1 MGSLTA
7 PPGSPASG
15 LSVGSLTLWVDGQ
28 GVAHRMA
35 FTFLSYAKIASSRPV
50 SAAAL
55 LDYQRAR
62 RAQERTINRL
72 NRYHVRTGK
81 PIPQQPM
88 RLAALRVEQAFN
100 RAYAVRRGTQVTTTT
115 VAFSFIGQ
123 PQHIT
128 VPRNAISYLQAE
140 RATSSHR

>member
-1 MGSLTA
+1 T
-7 PPGSPASG
+7 SG

-28 GVAHRMA
+28 GVVHRMA
-35 FTFLSYAKIASSRPV
+35 FTFLSYAKIAGSKPV

-72 NRYHVRTGK
+72 NRYHARTGK
-81 PIPQQPM
+81 PIPQRPM
-88 RLAALRVEQAFN
+88 QLAALRVQQAFN
-100 RAYAVRRGTQVTTTT
+100 RAYSARRGTQVTTTT

-128 VPRNAISYLQAE
+128 VPPDAISHRDALQP
-140 RATSSHR
+140 TGNQH

>member
-1 MGSLTA
+1 T
-7 PPGSPASG
+7 SG

-28 GVAHRMA
+28 GVVHRMA
-35 FTFLSYAKIASSRPV
+35 FTFLSYAKIAGSKPV

-81 PIPQQPM
+81 PIPQRPM
-88 RLAALRVEQAFN
+88 QLAALRVQQAFN
-100 RAYAVRRGTQVTTTT
+100 RAYRVRRGPQRTTPT
-115 VAFSFIGQ
+115 VLSAFSPQ
-123 PQHIT
+123 PQPTPTPPHAIP
-128 VPRNAISYLQAE
+128 PRGAQRL
-140 RATSSHR
+140 TSTHH

>member
-1 MGSLTA
+1 T
-7 PPGSPASG
+7 SG

-28 GVAHRMA
+28 GVVHRMA
-35 FTFLSYAKIASSRPV
+35 FTFLSYAKIAGSKPV

-81 PIPQQPM
+81 PFPQRPM
-88 RLAALRVEQAFN
+88 QLAALRVEQAFN
-100 RAYAVRRGTQVTTTT
+100 RAYAVRRGNPGATTP
-115 VAFSFIGQ
+115 VGLSLIRQ

-128 VPRNAISYLQAE
+128 TPPHPRSLPPAPPL
-140 RATSSHR
+140 TSNHH